1 MSFQIK
7 DDSVLVKYDEIWNKI
22 KKTLKIKFNSK
33 LDYDKKYIKVKEFNG
48 VVNTVFSDNKI

>member
-22 KKTLKIKFNSK
+22 KNTLNIKFHSK

>member
-22 KKTLKIKFNSK
+22 KKTLKIKFHSK
-33 LDYDKKYIKVKEFNG
+33 LDYDKKYIKVKEFNV